1 MFKRRRAGNE
11 EPAPTD
17 PQDGSSELGAPADSD
32 LPAHAAEPGAAYVP
46 ADRTNGPWDISEVDD
61 PAEDGRLDLGAMW
74 LPGVQGMEVRVEIDQ
89 DTGRVAAVTAVL
101 GQSALQ
107 VQPFA
112 APRSGGL
119 WAEVRGEIASGVAEQ
134 GGAVQESEGPFGTEL
149 AAEVPVQMPDG
160 TAAVQAARFLGID
173 GPRWFLRGVITGEAY
188 VEPSAAEPLED
199 IFRRV
204 VVVRGDAPRA
214 RGELLELRLP
224 AEATNEGTAAAPPE
238 DESLNPFRRG
248 PEITEIH

>member
-1 MFKRRRAGNE
+1 MFKRRRATGGDPVSPLAQDDPVDAEASE
-11 EPAPTD
+11 EPETGETA
-17 PQDGSSELGAPADSD
+17 
-32 LPAHAAEPGAAYVP
+32 VP
-46 ADRTNGPWDISEVDD
+46 VDRTNGPWDIGEVDD
-61 PAEDGRLDLGAMW
+61 PSEGGRLDLGAMW

-89 DTGRVAAVTAVL
+89 DSGQVAAVTAVL

-119 WAEVRGEIASGVAEQ
+119 WAEVRGEIAGGVAEQ
-134 GGAVQESEGPFGTEL
+134 GGAVQERQGEFGTEL
-149 AAEVPVQMPDG
+149 LAEVPVQLPDG
-160 TAAVQAARFLGID
+160 TAAVQAARFLGVD
-173 GPRWFLRGVITGEAY
+173 GPRWFLRGVLTGEAY
-188 VEPSAAEPLED
+188 VEPSAAAALED

-224 AEATNEGTAAAPPE
+224 AEAGGGGAEAPAAQAGDDPLE
-238 DESLNPFRRG
+238 PFRRG